1 MQDKVM
7 RSLVIVVLVPGAAVL
22 ALLLGWL
29 TMVGMMAGG
38 MMSGGMPQAT
48 AMPMD
53 GRGIGVSLVGI
64 LVLVAIVVA
73 LVWALRTPAHH
84 NG

>member
-1 MQDKVM
+1 
-7 RSLVIVVLVPGAAVL
+7 
-22 ALLLGWL
+22 
-29 TMVGMMAGG
+29 MMAGG
-38 MMSGGMPQAT
+38 MMSGGMRHAT
-48 AMPMD
+48 AMPMA
-53 GRGIGVSLVGI
+53 GRGTGVSLVGI